1 MKIGIIG
8 AGKVGIALGHVLQNK
23 GFAIVAVASRRE
35 ESLELARNY
44 IPGKCL
50 YTKNVSEVV
59 RDADVI
65 AITTQ
70 DREIHA
76 VAQEIFQKAEKLDRK
91 LFFHTSGAHPAT
103 ELSPLEQKG
112 AILGSL
118 HPLQTFPD
126 VNSGI
131 VALPGTYIFIEG
143 DEKAIPVLDLLA
155 STVGFKAVRIESKNK
170 VLYHLSAVF
179 VCNLLTALMETGEG
193 IANRIGIDLSP
204 FFPIIETTL
213 RNIEKKGPLLSL
225 TGPVVRGDAETV
237 ASHLEAIKGMEPQE
251 SVYRMLSLVALK
263 MAGERKTLKPEE
275 MEKLERLLK
284 GTVISE

>member
-23 GFAIVAVASRRE
+23 GFAVVAVASRRE

-44 IPGKCL
+44 IPGRSL
-50 YTKNVSEVV
+50 YTKNVSDVV
-59 RDADVI
+59 READVI
-65 AITTQ
+65 AVTTQ

-76 VAQEIFQKAEKLDRK
+76 VAQEIFRKAEKLDRK

-155 STVGFKAVRIESKNK
+155 STIGFKAVRIESRNK

-179 VCNLLTALMETGEG
+179 VCNLLTALMHTGEG
-193 IANRIGIDLSP
+193 IVNRIGIDLMP

-251 SVYRMLSLVALK
+251 SVYRMLSLVALE
-263 MAGERKTLKPEE
+263 MAKERKTLKPEE
-275 MEKLERLLK
+275 MEKLERVLK
-284 GTVISE
+284 KQ

>member
-23 GFAIVAVASRRE
+23 GFAVVAVASRRE

-44 IPGKCL
+44 IPGRSL
-50 YTKNVSEVV
+50 YTKRVSDVV
-59 RDADVI
+59 READVI
-65 AITTQ
+65 AVTTQ

-76 VAQEIFQKAEKLDRK
+76 VAREIFRKVEKLDRK

-193 IANRIGIDLSP
+193 IVNRIGIDLVP

-225 TGPVVRGDAETV
+225 TGPVVRGDAGTV
-237 ASHLEAIKGMEPQE
+237 ASHLEAIRGMEPQE
-251 SVYRMLSLVALK
+251 SVYRMLSLVALE
-263 MAGERKTLKPEE
+263 MAKERKTLKPEE
-275 MEKLERLLK
+275 MAELERVLK
-284 GTVISE
+284 NRGQ

>member
-44 IPGKCL
+44 IPGRSL
-50 YTKNVSEVV
+50 YTKSVSDVV
-59 RDADVI
+59 READVI
-65 AITTQ
+65 AVTTQ

-76 VAQEIFQKAEKLDRK
+76 VAREIFRKVEKLDRK

-155 STVGFKAVRIESKNK
+155 STIGFKAVRIESRNK
-170 VLYHLSAVF
+170 LLYHLSAVF
-179 VCNLLTALMETGEG
+179 VCNLLTALMHTGEG
-193 IANRIGIDLSP
+193 IVNRISIDLMP

-225 TGPVVRGDAETV
+225 TGPVVRGDAGTV

-251 SVYRMLSLVALK
+251 SVYRMLSLVALE
-263 MAGERKTLKPEE
+263 MAKERKTLKPEE
-275 MEKLERLLK
+275 MAELERVLK
-284 GTVISE
+284 NRGQ

>member
-23 GFAIVAVASRRE
+23 GFAVVAVASRRE

-44 IPGKCL
+44 IPGRSL
-50 YTKNVSEVV
+50 YTKNVSDVV
-59 RDADVI
+59 READVI
-65 AITTQ
+65 AVTTQ

-76 VAQEIFQKAEKLDRK
+76 VAGEIFGNVEKLDRK

-155 STVGFKAVRIESKNK
+155 STIGFKAVRIESRNK
-170 VLYHLSAVF
+170 LLYHLSAVF
-179 VCNLLTALMETGEG
+179 VCNLLTALMRTGEG
-193 IANRIGIDLSP
+193 IVNRIGIDLMP

-225 TGPVVRGDAETV
+225 TGPVVRGDAGTV

-251 SVYRMLSLVALK
+251 SVYRMLSLVALE

-275 MEKLERLLK
+275 MEKLERILK
-284 GTVISE
+284 NSEQ

>member
-59 RDADVI
+59 READVI

-70 DREIHA
+70 DREINA
-76 VAQEIFQKAEKLDRK
+76 VAQEIFRKADKLDRK

-131 VALPGTYIFIEG
+131 VALPRTYIFIEG

-155 STVGFKAVRIESKNK
+155 STIGFKAVRIESKNK

-179 VCNLLTALMETGEG
+179 MCNLLTALMHTGEG
-193 IANRIGIDLSP
+193 IANRIGIDLMP

-213 RNIEKKGPLLSL
+213 RNIEKKGPLVSL

-251 SVYRMLSLVALK
+251 SVYRMLSLVALE
-263 MAGERKTLKPEE
+263 MAKERKTLKPEE
-275 MEKLERLLK
+275 MEKLESVLK
-284 GTVISE
+284 KQ

>member
-23 GFAIVAVASRRE
+23 GFAIVAVASRRD

-44 IPGKCL
+44 IPGGSL

-59 RDADVI
+59 READVI
-65 AITTQ
+65 AIATQ
-70 DREIHA
+70 DREINA
-76 VAQEIFQKAEKLDRK
+76 VAQEIFRKADKLDRK

-131 VALPGTYIFIEG
+131 VALPKTYIFIEG

-155 STVGFKAVRIESKNK
+155 STIGFKAVKIESKNK

-179 VCNLLTALMETGEG
+179 VCNLLTALMHTGEG
-193 IANRIGIDLSP
+193 IVNRIGIDLTP

-251 SVYRMLSLVALK
+251 SVYRMLSLVALE
-263 MAGERKTLKPEE
+263 MARERKTLKPEE
-275 MEKLERLLK
+275 MEKLERALK
-284 GTVISE
+284 KQ

>member
-59 RDADVI
+59 READVI

-70 DREIHA
+70 DREINA
-76 VAQEIFQKAEKLDRK
+76 VAQEIFRKADKLDRK

-131 VALPGTYIFIEG
+131 VALPRTYIFIEG

-155 STVGFKAVRIESKNK
+155 STIGFKAVRIESENK

-179 VCNLLTALMETGEG
+179 VCNLLTALMHTGEG
-193 IANRIGIDLSP
+193 IVNRIGIDLMP

-213 RNIEKKGPLLSL
+213 RNIETKGPLLSL

-251 SVYRMLSLVALK
+251 SVYRMLSLVALE

-275 MEKLERLLK
+275 MEKLESVLK
-284 GTVISE
+284 KQ

>member
-59 RDADVI
+59 READVI

-70 DREIHA
+70 DREINA
-76 VAQEIFQKAEKLDRK
+76 VAQEIFRKADKLDRK

-112 AILGSL
+112 AIFGSL

-131 VALPGTYIFIEG
+131 VALPRTYIFIEG

-155 STVGFKAVRIESKNK
+155 STIGFKAVRIESENK

-179 VCNLLTALMETGEG
+179 VCNLLTALMHTGEG
-193 IANRIGIDLSP
+193 IANRIGIDLMP

-213 RNIEKKGPLLSL
+213 RNIEKKGPLVSL

-251 SVYRMLSLVALK
+251 SVYRMLSLVALE

-275 MEKLERLLK
+275 MEKLESVLK
-284 GTVISE
+284 KQ

>member
-23 GFAIVAVASRRE
+23 GFTIVAVASRRE
-35 ESLELARNY
+35 ESLDLARNY

-50 YTKNVSEVV
+50 YTKNVAEVV

-76 VAQEIFQKAEKLDRK
+76 VSQEIFRKADKLDRK

-103 ELSPLEQKG
+103 ELAPLEQKG

-131 VALPGTYIFIEG
+131 VALPRTYIFIEG

-193 IANRIGIDLSP
+193 IVNRIGIDLVP

-237 ASHLEAIKGMEPQE
+237 ASHLEAIKGMETQE
-251 SVYRMLSLVALK
+251 SVYRMLSLVALE
-263 MAGERKTLKPEE
+263 MARERKTLKPEE
-275 MEKLERLLK
+275 MEKLERVLK
-284 GTVISE
+284 KQ

>member
-23 GFAIVAVASRRE
+23 GFAVVAVASRRE

-44 IPGKCL
+44 IPGISL
-50 YTKNVSEVV
+50 YTKSVSDAV
-59 RDADVI
+59 RKADVI
-65 AITTQ
+65 AVTTQ

-76 VAQEIFQKAEKLDRK
+76 VAREIFRKVEKLDRK

-155 STVGFKAVRIESKNK
+155 STIGFKAVRIESRNK
-170 VLYHLSAVF
+170 LLYHLSAVF
-179 VCNLLTALMETGEG
+179 VCNLLTALMHTGEG
-193 IANRIGIDLSP
+193 IVNRIGIDLMP

-225 TGPVVRGDAETV
+225 TGPVVRGDAGTV

-251 SVYRMLSLVALK
+251 SVYRMLSLVALE
-263 MAGERKTLKPEE
+263 MAKERKTLKPEE
-275 MEKLERLLK
+275 MEKLERVLK
-284 GTVISE
+284 SRKR

>member
-23 GFAIVAVASRRE
+23 GFAVVAVASRRE

-59 RDADVI
+59 READVI

-76 VAQEIFQKAEKLDRK
+76 VAQEIFRKVEKLDRK

-131 VALPGTYIFIEG
+131 VALPRTYIFIEG

-155 STVGFKAVRIESKNK
+155 STIGFKAVRIESRNK

-179 VCNLLTALMETGEG
+179 VCNLLTALMHTGEG
-193 IANRIGIDLSP
+193 IVNRIGIDLMP

-251 SVYRMLSLVALK
+251 SVYRMLSLVALE
-263 MAGERKTLKPEE
+263 MAKERKTLKPEE
-275 MEKLERLLK
+275 MEKLERVLK
-284 GTVISE
+284 EQ

>member
-35 ESLELARNY
+35 ESLDLARNY

-59 RDADVI
+59 READVI

-70 DREIHA
+70 DREINA
-76 VAQEIFQKAEKLDRK
+76 VAQEIFRKADKLDRK

-131 VALPGTYIFIEG
+131 VALPRTYIFIEG

-155 STVGFKAVRIESKNK
+155 STIGFKAVRIESKNK

-179 VCNLLTALMETGEG
+179 MCNLLTALMHTGEG
-193 IANRIGIDLSP
+193 IANRIGIDLMP

-213 RNIEKKGPLLSL
+213 RNIETKGPLLSL

-251 SVYRMLSLVALK
+251 SVYRMLSLVALE
-263 MAGERKTLKPEE
+263 MARERKTLKPEE
-275 MEKLERLLK
+275 MEKLESVLK
-284 GTVISE
+284 SR

>member
-59 RDADVI
+59 READVI

-70 DREIHA
+70 DREIDA
-76 VAQEIFQKAEKLDRK
+76 VAQEIFRKADKLDRK

-131 VALPGTYIFIEG
+131 VALPRTYIFIEG

-155 STVGFKAVRIESKNK
+155 STIGFKAVRIESKNK

-179 VCNLLTALMETGEG
+179 MCNLLTALMHTGEG
-193 IANRIGIDLSP
+193 IANRIGIDLMP

-213 RNIEKKGPLLSL
+213 RNIEKKGPLVSL

-251 SVYRMLSLVALK
+251 SVYRMLSLVALE
-263 MAGERKTLKPEE
+263 MAKERETLKPEE
-275 MEKLERLLK
+275 MEKLESVLK
-284 GTVISE
+284 KQ

>member
-23 GFAIVAVASRRE
+23 GFAVVAVASRRE

-50 YTKNVSEVV
+50 YTKNVAEVV
-59 RDADVI
+59 QEADVI
-65 AITTQ
+65 AVTTQ

-76 VAQEIFQKAEKLDRK
+76 VAQEIFRRADNLDRK

-131 VALPGTYIFIEG
+131 VALPRTYVFIEG

-155 STVGFKAVRIESKNK
+155 STIGFKAVRIEGKNK

-179 VCNLLTALMETGEG
+179 VCNLLTALMHTGEG
-193 IANRIGIDLSP
+193 IVSRIGIDLAP

-225 TGPVVRGDAETV
+225 TGPVLRGDAETV
-237 ASHLEAIKGMEPQE
+237 ASHIEAIKGMEPQQT
-251 SVYRMLSLVALK
+251 VYRMLSLVALE
-263 MAGERKTLKPEE
+263 MARERKTLKPEQ
-275 MEKLERLLK
+275 MEKLERVLK
-284 GTVISE
+284 EHK

>member
-23 GFAIVAVASRRE
+23 GFAVVAVASRRD

-44 IPGKCL
+44 IPGKCM
-50 YTKNVSEVV
+50 YTKDVSEVV
-59 RDADVI
+59 RYADVV
-65 AITTQ
+65 AVTTQ

-76 VAQEIFQKAEKLDRK
+76 VAKEIFQKTDRLDQK

-112 AILGSL
+112 AMLGSL

-131 VALPGTYIFIEG
+131 VALPRTYIFIEG
-143 DEKAIPVLDLLA
+143 DEKALPVLDLLA
-155 STVGFKAVRIESKNK
+155 STIGFKAVRIESKNK
-170 VLYHLSAVF
+170 LLYHLSAVF
-179 VCNLLTALMETGEG
+179 VCNLLTALMHTGEG
-193 IANRIGIDLSP
+193 IVNRIGIELTP

-213 RNIEKKGPLLSL
+213 RNIENKGPLLSL

-251 SVYRMLSLVALK
+251 SVYRTLSLVALE
-263 MAGERKTLKPEE
+263 MAKIRKTLKPEE
-275 MEKLERLLK
+275 MEKLERVLK
-284 GTVISE
+284 KQ

>member
-23 GFAIVAVASRRE
+23 GFDVVAVASRRE

-44 IPGKCL
+44 VPGKCI
-50 YTKNVSEVV
+50 YTKDMSEVV

-65 AITTQ
+65 AVTTQ

-76 VAQEIFQKAEKLDRK
+76 VAKEIFQKTDKLDQK
-91 LFFHTSGAHPAT
+91 LFFHTSGAHPAA

-112 AILGSL
+112 AMLGSL

-131 VALPGTYIFIEG
+131 VALPRTYIFIEG

-155 STVGFKAVRIESKNK
+155 STIGFKAVRIESRNK
-170 VLYHLSAVF
+170 LLYHLSAVF
-179 VCNLLTALMETGEG
+179 VCNLLTALMHTGEG
-193 IANRIGIDLSP
+193 IAKRIGIELMP

-213 RNIEKKGPLLSL
+213 RNIENKGPLLSL

-251 SVYRMLSLVALK
+251 SVYRMLSLVALE
-263 MAGERKTLKPEE
+263 MAAERKTLKPEE
-275 MEKLERLLK
+275 MEKLERILK
-284 GTVISE
+284 NSSQ

>member
-23 GFAIVAVASRRE
+23 GFAVVAVASRRE

-44 IPGKCL
+44 IPGKCTF
-50 YTKNVSEVV
+50 TKDISEVI
-59 RDADVI
+59 RDADVV
-65 AITTQ
+65 AVTTQ
-70 DREIHA
+70 DRQIHI
-76 VAQEIFQKAEKLDRK
+76 VAEEIFQKTDKLDQK
-91 LFFHTSGAHPAT
+91 LFFHTSGAHPAA

-112 AILGSL
+112 AMLGSL

-131 VALPGTYIFIEG
+131 VALPRTYIFIEG
-143 DEKAIPVLDLLA
+143 DERALPVLDLLA
-155 STVGFKAVRIESKNK
+155 STIGFKAVRIESRNK

-179 VCNLLTALMETGEG
+179 VCNLLTALMHTGEG
-193 IANRIGIDLSP
+193 VVNRIGIELTP

-213 RNIEKKGPLLSL
+213 RNIENKGPLLSL

-251 SVYRMLSLVALK
+251 SVYRILSLVALE

-275 MEKLERLLK
+275 IERLERVLK
-284 GTVISE
+284 KQ

>member
-23 GFAIVAVASRRE
+23 GFTVVAVASRRD

-44 IPGKCL
+44 IPGKSK
-50 YTKNVSEVV
+50 YTKDLSEVV
-59 RDADVI
+59 RYADVI
-65 AITTQ
+65 AVTTQ

-76 VAQEIFQKAEKLDRK
+76 VAHEIFKKGGGLDQK
-91 LFFHTSGAHPAT
+91 LFFHTSGAHTAA
-103 ELSPLEQKG
+103 ELSPLDQKG

-131 VALPGTYIFIEG
+131 VALPRTYIFIEG
-143 DEKAIPVLDLLA
+143 DGRGLPVLDLLA
-155 STVGFKAVRIESKNK
+155 STIGFKSVRIESKNK

-179 VCNLLTALMETGEG
+179 VCNLLSALMQTGEG
-193 IANRIGIDLSP
+193 VMNRIGIELTP

-213 RNIEKKGPLLSL
+213 RNIENKGPLLSL

-251 SVYRMLSLVALK
+251 SVYRTLSLVALE
-263 MAGERKTLKPEE
+263 MAKLRNTLKPEE
-275 MEKLERLLK
+275 MEKLAR
-284 GTVISE
+284 VIKDREQ

>member
-23 GFAIVAVASRRE
+23 GFAVVAVASRRE
-35 ESLELARNY
+35 EPLELARNY
-44 IPGKCL
+44 IPGRVL
-50 YTKNVSEVV
+50 YTKNVSDVV
-59 RDADVI
+59 READVI
-65 AITTQ
+65 AVTTQ
-70 DREIHA
+70 DREIHPA
-76 VAQEIFQKAEKLDRK
+76 ALEIFRNVEKLDRK

-112 AILGSL
+112 AMLGSL

-155 STVGFKAVRIESKNK
+155 STIGFKAVRIESRNK
-170 VLYHLSAVF
+170 LLYHLSAVF
-179 VCNLLTALMETGEG
+179 VCNLLTALMHTGEG
-193 IANRIGIDLSP
+193 IVNRIGIDLMP

-225 TGPVVRGDAETV
+225 TGPVVRGDAGTV

-251 SVYRMLSLVALK
+251 SVYRMLSLVALE

-275 MEKLERLLK
+275 LEELERILK
-284 GTVISE
+284 NNK

>member
-50 YTKNVSEVV
+50 FTTNVSEAV
-59 RDADVI
+59 READVV

-70 DREIHA
+70 DREIRA
-76 VAQEIFQKAEKLDRK
+76 VAQEIFRKADKLDRK
-91 LFFHTSGAHPAT
+91 LFFHTSGAHPAI

-112 AILGSL
+112 AMLGSL

-143 DEKAIPVLDLLA
+143 DEKVIPVLDLLA
-155 STVGFKAVRIESKNK
+155 STIGFKAVRIESKNK
-170 VLYHLSAVF
+170 LLYHLSAVF
-179 VCNLLTALMETGEG
+179 VCNLLTALMHTGEG
-193 IANRIGIDLSP
+193 IVNRIGIELTP

-213 RNIEKKGPLLSL
+213 RNIESKGPLLSL

-237 ASHLEAIKGMEPQE
+237 ASHLEAIKGVEPQE
-251 SVYRMLSLVALK
+251 SVYRTLSLVALE
-263 MAGERKTLKPEE
+263 MAKIRKTLKPEE
-275 MEKLERLLK
+275 MDKLERVLK
-284 GTVISE
+284 KQ